1 MSKTKRNFKGKE
13 YRQGH
18 EPCELDLTRK
28 RAEKRERLM
37 RTQDHRLEMID
48 QEIDAI
54 GIQALREAVYEEQVA
69 MGYDRYA
76 D

>member
-28 RAEKRERLM
+28 RAEKRERQI
-37 RTQDHRLEMID
+37 RE
-48 QEIDAI
+48 
-54 GIQALREAVYEEQVA
+54 ALRQAAYEEQQA
-69 MGYDRYA
+69 MGYDQYA